1 MLSRSDGEYKGAKFV
16 HEKLNKVAALNL
28 DELRQRLDSVDRQ
41 LLQLIADRQAT
52 IREIARVKH
61 SSGYPLRD
69 YRREREV
76 ILGVRN
82 NAAELGVSPDLAE
95 SVVRLLIRYS
105 LTTQERA
112 SVAANG
118 SGSGQRALVIGGGG
132 KMGRWFGQF
141 LRSQGF
147 EIEVADPK
155 PFDDLK
161 AVSDW
166 RVLPLTHDF
175 IVVAAPL
182 GATNTILHELAER
195 RPAGVV
201 FDLGSL
207 KSPLRSGF
215 EALRSAGVSVCS
227 LHPMFGPDTELL
239 TGRHVIFIDLGNSEA
254 LKRTRTLFAA
264 TMAEQV
270 IMHAEEHDRV
280 IAFVLGLSH
289 AVNIAFLT
297 ALAES
302 GEAAPRLVELSSTT
316 FDAQFDIASKVIG
329 ENPELYYEIQ
339 RLNDYGNES
348 LKAFARAMDAVRE
361 AVFSGDQAR
370 FTALMRRGYEYVQ
383 GRRSAV
389 ERCV

>member
-1 MLSRSDGEYKGAKFV
+1 M
-16 HEKLNKVAALNL
+16 NL
-28 DELRQRLDSVDRQ
+28 DELRQRLDSLDHQ

-52 IREIARVKH
+52 ISEIARVKH

-76 ILGVRN
+76 VLGVRN
-82 NAAELGVSPDLAE
+82 RAVELGVSPDLAE

-147 EIEVADPK
+147 EIEVADPRLS
-155 PFDDLK
+155 DDPR
-161 AVSDW
+161 AITDW
-166 RVLPLTHDF
+166 RELPLTHDF

-195 RPAGVV
+195 RPGGIV

-207 KSPLRSGF
+207 KSPLRSGLD
-215 EALRSAGVSVCS
+215 ALRNAGVAVCS

-239 TGRHVIFIDLGNSEA
+239 TGRHVIFIDLGHPEA
-254 LKRTRTLFAA
+254 LKRTRALFAA

-270 IMHAEEHDRV
+270 IMHLEEHDRL

-302 GEAAPRLVELSSTT
+302 GESAPRLVQLSSTT
-316 FDAQFDIASKVIG
+316 FDAQFDIASKVAE

-339 RLNDYGNES
+339 RLNDYGIES
-348 LKAFARAMDAVRE
+348 LKAFARAMDSVRD

-370 FTALMRRGYEYVQ
+370 FTTLMRRGYEYVQ
-383 GRRSAV
+383 GRRRAF
-389 ERCV
+389 EQCI